1 MTQPPLLLWRQWGF
15 HVDSSW
21 EGQASCSKTS
31 ASGSFRVS
39 RQGTHPLLA
48 TGRQLILLAWMVP
61 KYPGD
66 SQILNSST
74 QSPHLRYPQLFYQLL
89 SLYLEYLFQPCYFY
103 YYLYYYVLD
112 MIFRIVCLMSWQ
124 NRVFFFKTA
133 IKFSDLHSMPSVLS
147 TLSLS
152 FFFPLW
158 FLKLLTKA
166 ANITPLEWPLPHI
179 VHCYSCC
186 IHLSPMPHPR

>member
-39 RQGTHPLLA
+39 RQSTHPLLA
-48 TGRQLILLAWMVP
+48 IGRQLILLAWMVS

-103 YYLYYYVLD
+103 YYLYYYILG

-124 NRVFFFKTA
+124 DRVFFK
-133 IKFSDLHSMPSVLS
+133 KL
-147 TLSLS
+147 
-152 FFFPLW
+152 PLN
-158 FLKLLTKA
+158 FLTF
-166 ANITPLEWPLPHI
+166 I
-179 VHCYSCC
+179 VC
-186 IHLSPMPHPR
+186 LQF